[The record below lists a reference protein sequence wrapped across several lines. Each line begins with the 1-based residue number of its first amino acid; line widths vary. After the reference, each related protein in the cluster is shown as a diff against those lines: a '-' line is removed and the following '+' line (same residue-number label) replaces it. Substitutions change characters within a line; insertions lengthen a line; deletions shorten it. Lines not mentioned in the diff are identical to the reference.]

1 MSDRKTNMTM
11 AAAEAT
17 KALTALEIDLL
28 RKDVAFWI
36 EQSDIW
42 KRVANDERDATDRL
56 RAVIENAPHDR
67 DASCGFGV
75 DPRDISNCTCWK
87 ADAL

>member
-1 MSDRKTNMTM
+1 MSDSVDRD
-11 AAAEAT
+11 AT
-17 KALTALEIDLL
+17 ADLTTLEVNLL

-42 KRVANDERDATDRL
+42 KHLANDERDVTDRL
-56 RAVIENAPHDR
+56 RAVIENAPHFPGCELFT
-67 DASCGFGV
+67 AVNGQWM
-75 DPRDISNCTCWK
+75 CTCWK